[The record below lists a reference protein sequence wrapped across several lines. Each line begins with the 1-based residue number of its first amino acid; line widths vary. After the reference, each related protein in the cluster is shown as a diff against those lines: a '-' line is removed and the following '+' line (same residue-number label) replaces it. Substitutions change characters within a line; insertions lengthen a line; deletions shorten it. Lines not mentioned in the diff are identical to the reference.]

1 MEKICKVLG
10 VSKSGYFK
18 WIKRPK
24 SSRQKKHEELSQKV
38 LKTHIEFKQR
48 YGSIKITKMLNKQG
62 IKVSQRIVSR
72 IMTKNN
78 WKSCFKCYFLHIQL

>member
-1 MEKICKVLG
+1 M
-10 VSKSGYFK
+10 
-18 WIKRPK
+18 
-24 SSRQKKHEELSQKV
+24 
-38 LKTHIEFKQR
+38 KTHIEFKQR